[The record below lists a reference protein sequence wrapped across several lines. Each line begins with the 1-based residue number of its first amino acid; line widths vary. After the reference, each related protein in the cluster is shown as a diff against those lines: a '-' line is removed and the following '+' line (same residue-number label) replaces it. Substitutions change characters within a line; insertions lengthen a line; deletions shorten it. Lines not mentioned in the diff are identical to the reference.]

1 MFFFDDISSWKF
13 LSINLIMMLELATP
27 NWIRY
32 APTLCIKSSQ
42 TNGLHIQGS
51 CGTIP
56 LSAGEA
62 LESRHAALH
71 FVNEANAH

>member
-1 MFFFDDISSWKF
+1 MFLISKLEIFKYQLDDD
-13 LSINLIMMLELATP
+13 AGAGDA

-32 APTLCIKSSQ
+32 APTSCIMSSQ